1 MEKEG
6 RIILITGDGKGKTT
20 AALGMALRGAGHG
33 KKTIMIQFVK
43 SDRMTGEIA
52 GAAYLPGF
60 EIVPAGCG
68 FIPERTAPE
77 FECHREAAG
86 KALKLAAE
94 AMASGT
100 YDMVILD
107 EVAYATARGLLDEE
121 QVLNAIRRAGPGTNV
136 VMTGRGAPRG
146 LIDIADTVSEIR
158 AVKHAFQTGRPARR
172 GIEY

>member
-1 MEKEG
+1 M
-6 RIILITGDGKGKTT
+6 
-20 AALGMALRGAGHG
+20 
-33 KKTIMIQFVK
+33 
-43 SDRMTGEIA
+43 EIA

-136 VMTGRGAPRG
+136 VMTGRGTRG
-146 LIDIADTVSEIR
+146 DSSISPIR
-158 AVKHAFQTGRPARR
+158 SARSVPSSTPFRPAVRPGGNR
-172 GIEY
+172 ILICPF